1 MNKGPNSLGGRN
13 SNNISTRYR
22 GIHPSYLGHI
32 DLLVCGN
39 ADPGTSGTL
48 SPYGSIK
55 GLYFDESHEP
65 DDYMYSF
72 KNDVANI
79 MKNENVQ
86 YIEIHADN
94 KEDYYRIIDE
104 LTEFTDNSITISGTS
119 KDPLNVIIEKPVE
132 LDADNTANKEDSES
146 VVEETSIEAES
157 E

>member
-1 MNKGPNSLGGRN
+1 
-13 SNNISTRYR
+13 
-22 GIHPSYLGHI
+22 
-32 DLLVCGN
+32 
-39 ADPGTSGTL
+39 
-48 SPYGSIK
+48 
-55 GLYFDESHEP
+55 
-65 DDYMYSF
+65 
-72 KNDVANI
+72 

>member
-1 MNKGPNSLGGRN
+1 
-13 SNNISTRYR
+13 
-22 GIHPSYLGHI
+22 
-32 DLLVCGN
+32 
-39 ADPGTSGTL
+39 
-48 SPYGSIK
+48 
-55 GLYFDESHEP
+55 
-65 DDYMYSF
+65 MYSF

-132 LDADNTANKEDSES
+132 LDADNTTTNKEEDSDS
-146 VVEETSIEAES
+146 AVEETSAETES
-157 E
+157 D